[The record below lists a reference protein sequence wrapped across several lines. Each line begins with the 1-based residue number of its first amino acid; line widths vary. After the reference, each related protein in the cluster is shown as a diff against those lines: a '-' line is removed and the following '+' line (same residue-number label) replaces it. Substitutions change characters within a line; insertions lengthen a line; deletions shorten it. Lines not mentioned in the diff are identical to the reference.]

1 MSNHDINYN
10 DPLSVSRIDILDN
23 LEKWVD
29 HYDSK
34 QLVPNDEYT
43 LNGAGAPYSYDFDE
57 AQRKIMITEAEERV
71 AKKFNSIYFV
81 PAPFKLNE
89 ERDYLNKRD
98 FEIQRQVLRRQDGLQ
113 SLFEDIFKSTRD
125 PRVSAEVDNVLKEI
139 DNYAIAYNLSEI
151 QKEQLRIEVLKSDLV
166 NFVNRGRPL
175 DAVGIVAGA
184 AEDLST
190 GAADGG
196 LPPGPGG
203 LPPGPGGA
211 EGEVPGNIPGGTELP
226 DIQPNFQPDLG
237 AGSDVGGGAAVAG
250 MPEGGKEA
258 APGDEPSQPAEPV
271 PRPGLIEAN
280 FTNRWLPGEKLWPAI
295 TQYYDLPLGERERL
309 SDVGALKTMG
319 KFVRKVKGFGEMS
332 NDDIA
337 RHFRSKG
344 VNGKG
349 RSVKV
354 KELAAVVRIA
364 LQMAEGSKIS
374 DEEYQELGIIVR
386 NIGFYMVHSREPQY
400 LRMAG
405 EGLGGAAATEP

>member
-184 AEDLST
+184 AEDI
-190 GAADGG
+190 GAGGADGAPDG
-196 LPPGPGG
+196 GPGG
-203 LPPGPGGA
+203 AAAAAGSGEGA

-237 AGSDVGGGAAVAG
+237 AGSDVGGAAALPGTPNPIERVAT
-250 MPEGGKEA
+250 
-258 APGDEPSQPAEPV
+258 
-271 PRPGLIEAN
+271 PGLIEAN
-280 FTNRWLPGEKLWPAI
+280 FTNKWLPGSQLWQSFE
-295 TQYYDLPLGERERL
+295 QYYGSTFKGLIMTKE
-309 SDVGALKTMG
+309 
-319 KFVRKVKGFGEMS
+319 KFIKQVKGFGELS
-332 NDDIA
+332 DAIIA
-337 RHFRSKG
+337 RRFSSQGMNKR
-344 VNGKG
+344 G
-349 RSVKV
+349 RSAPVRKIA
-354 KELAAVVRIA
+354 KVVRA
-364 LQMAEGSKIS
+364 AMQMPEGSKIS
-374 DEEYQELGIIVR
+374 DEEYQKIGIIVR
-386 NIGFYMVHSREPQY
+386 NVGFYLRHAREQQY
-400 LRMAG
+400 LRMAN
-405 EGLGGAAATEP
+405 EGLGDAAATEP